1 MRICMDADYAGMSRR
16 ASAVMADQV
25 RENPRS
31 VLGLATGSSP
41 VGMYAEL
48 SRLCRAGQITFRDV
62 TTVNLDEYYGLTPD
76 HEMSYRYFMEKNF
89 FSLID
94 IPRENTHLPNGA
106 SLSPALECSRYDR
119 LIESLGGI
127 DLQLLGIGHD
137 GHIGFNE
144 PSDRFV
150 PDTNYVKLTEET
162 IRANARFFASEAD
175 VSRYALTM
183 GIRAI
188 MQAKKILMVVNGE
201 GKADI
206 LCRALFGPITP
217 AVPASILQ
225 LHPDVTLCADAAALS
240 VIAEKYPAAIEK

>member
-1 MRICMDADYAGMSRR
+1 MRICMDADYEGMSRR
-16 ASAVMADQV
+16 AAAVMADQV

-31 VLGLATGSSP
+31 VLGLATGASP

-48 SRLCRAGQITFRDV
+48 SRRCRAGQITFRDV

-127 DLQLLGIGHD
+127 DLQLLGIGH
-137 GHIGFNE
+137 GFGAGCE
-144 PSDRFV
+144 GQSAQDQEKGKKQGAYAPREFVGSHRILPVCVFYIVPHFRPSEKRSGRFSLPLCFIFQWL
-150 PDTNYVKLTEET
+150 PDTF
-162 IRANARFFASEAD
+162 RR
-175 VSRYALTM
+175 
-183 GIRAI
+183 
-188 MQAKKILMVVNGE
+188 
-201 GKADI
+201 
-206 LCRALFGPITP
+206 
-217 AVPASILQ
+217 
-225 LHPDVTLCADAAALS
+225 
-240 VIAEKYPAAIEK
+240 

>member
-1 MRICMDADYAGMSRR
+1 MRICMAADYEGMSRR
-16 ASAVMADQV
+16 AAAVMANQV

-127 DLQLLGIGHD
+127 DLQLHPWAASIC
-137 GHIGFNE
+137 ISSASATTAT
-144 PSDRFV
+144 SDSMSPR
-150 PDTNYVKLTEET
+150 T
-162 IRANARFFASEAD
+162 
-175 VSRYALTM
+175 ALSPT
-183 GIRAI
+183 
-188 MQAKKILMVVNGE
+188 
-201 GKADI
+201 
-206 LCRALFGPITP
+206 PIT
-217 AVPASILQ
+217 
-225 LHPDVTLCADAAALS
+225 
-240 VIAEKYPAAIEK
+240 